1 MLAEPALEE
10 VDFMFTIFLSWTRVG
25 ELEDNSSRVVYW
37 SYFPGGCETRVKANN
52 YPVRSENC

>member
-1 MLAEPALEE
+1 M
-10 VDFMFTIFLSWTRVG
+10 VTIFLSRTRVG